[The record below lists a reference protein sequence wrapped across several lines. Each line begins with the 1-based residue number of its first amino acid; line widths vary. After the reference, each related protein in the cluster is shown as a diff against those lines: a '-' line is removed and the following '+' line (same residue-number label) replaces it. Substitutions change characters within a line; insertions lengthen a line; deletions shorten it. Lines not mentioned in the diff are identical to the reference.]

1 MVAASVLGS
10 VPPLAPWRIG
20 TSQMK
25 PRSTDMV
32 CCWSGMARS
41 GSGWNLGME
50 VAGKYG
56 SGWCWTCLETCL
68 MSQGSVC
75 R

>member
-1 MVAASVLGS
+1 MAAASALGN
-10 VPPLAPWRIG
+10 VPLLAPWRTG
-20 TSQMK
+20 MSRTK
-25 PRSTDMV
+25 PRSTDTA
-32 CCWSGMARS
+32 CCWSGMAHS

-50 VAGKYG
+50 VAGRCG

-68 MSQGSVC
+68 MSQGLVY